1 MKEIKIF
8 IILSLLSLVFSQ
20 ECIIGKNCPNKQGIC
35 VGTSCNCLDGYIT
48 VLNSKLS
55 QTEQIYCNYPQKH
68 HLIAL
73 ILELFLPS
81 IGHFYVGKYW
91 FGIIKLIFGVTFV
104 LSNYY
109 VYKELKIPS
118 YIQAL
123 RETILYKD
131 PYENVLFSRFGPD
144 FLYIARLL
152 FNISF
157 YPFWIFYVVDIYMY
171 FSKTYYDGNGVPLF

>member
-1 MKEIKIF
+1 MKEI
-8 IILSLLSLVFSQ
+8 IILIILPLLSLVFSQ

-48 VLNSKLS
+48 VLDSKLS

-68 HLIAL
+68 HLTAL

-91 FGIIKLIFGVTFV
+91 FGIIKLIFGETFV

-123 RETILYKD
+123 WETILNN
-131 PYENVLFSRFGPD
+131 PYEGDIFSATVGPD
-144 FLYIARLL
+144 FFYIARLL

-157 YPFWIFYVVDIYMY
+157 YPFWIFYIVDIYMY
-171 FSKTYYDGNGVPLF
+171 YSKTYYDGNGVPLF